1 MWERLKNK
9 ISPFVF
15 NNKNILPD
23 VFWFF
28 FCLTLR
34 KDVNIEG
41 GEELAVRAQQGSSV
55 ITAARADGVGV
66 YCEQSSFLVIS
77 LPSRLISSTTSP
89 HAGLKQ
95 SFVLD
100 ISHAVEGKGTV
111 QSVPAFMS

>member
-1 MWERLKNK
+1 M
-9 ISPFVF
+9 F

-23 VFWFF
+23 VFCFLVF
-28 FCLTLR
+28 FCLSLR

-41 GEELAVRAQQGSSV
+41 GEEQAVRAQQDSSV
-55 ITAARADGVGV
+55 ITAARPDGVGV